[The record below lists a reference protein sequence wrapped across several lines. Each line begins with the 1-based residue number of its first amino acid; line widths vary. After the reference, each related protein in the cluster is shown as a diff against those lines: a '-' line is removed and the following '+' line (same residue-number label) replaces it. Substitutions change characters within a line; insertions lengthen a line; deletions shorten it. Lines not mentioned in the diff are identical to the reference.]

1 MPFHMPGHI
10 LGRGLLEEFRAIG
23 GFDITEV
30 PGSDCLHAPDGVIKD
45 AQEEASRCFGAD
57 FSFFLVNGST
67 SGIQAMIQAVLEP
80 GGKLIIGRD
89 SHVSVLNTLS
99 QLNGEP
105 VFLMPEID
113 KKTQIP
119 LSITPSMLEDACR
132 ANPDAQGILIT
143 RPNYYGI
150 AKNLDEIVE
159 IANKFKMPLLVD
171 EAHGAHFIFHEA
183 FPSPCMGSGVD
194 LCVQSLHKTLPSLTQ
209 TAILH
214 GRNNGRVDKSIVT
227 TTASMVQTT
236 SPSYLLMC
244 SIDIARYIMQT
255 RGRDLYSEIKL
266 LVFDFDK
273 KLEELSCIKRVAQ
286 DFQGYD
292 SDFTRIV
299 LSFKDTELSGSN
311 AEEFLRTRYGIV
323 AEMADLYHVVLI
335 VTPFHTTKDFDKLL
349 LALKDIDKK
358 YGKVSKA
365 GDQNSEGP
373 VNYPGI
379 PEKALPLRRAMF
391 SKHEEIPIYKSQGSI
406 SAGYITPYP
415 PGIPVVCPGEIIND
429 SVVSYISALLKENHP
444 VHGVKNGGVK
454 VVEI

>member
-1 MPFHMPGHI
+1 
-10 LGRGLLEEFRAIG
+10 
-23 GFDITEV
+23 
-30 PGSDCLHAPDGVIKD
+30 
-45 AQEEASRCFGAD
+45 
-57 FSFFLVNGST
+57 
-67 SGIQAMIQAVLEP
+67 
-80 GGKLIIGRD
+80 
-89 SHVSVLNTLS
+89 
-99 QLNGEP
+99 
-105 VFLMPEID
+105 
-113 KKTQIP
+113 
-119 LSITPSMLEDACR
+119 
-132 ANPDAQGILIT
+132 
-143 RPNYYGI
+143 
-150 AKNLDEIVE
+150 
-159 IANKFKMPLLVD
+159 
-171 EAHGAHFIFHEA
+171 
-183 FPSPCMGSGVD
+183 MGSGVD

-255 RGRDLYSEIKL
+255 RGRDLYSELKL

-349 LALKDIDKK
+349 LALKDIDKNMERFQ
-358 YGKVSKA
+358 SRR
-365 GDQNSEGP
+365 
-373 VNYPGI
+373 
-379 PEKALPLRRAMF
+379 PEF
-391 SKHEEIPIYKSQGSI
+391 
-406 SAGYITPYP
+406 
-415 PGIPVVCPGEIIND
+415 
-429 SVVSYISALLKENHP
+429 
-444 VHGVKNGGVK
+444 
-454 VVEI
+454 